1 MTAALLGAALAA
13 ALPAAAAMAGT
24 PALAAVLLAEQL
36 AFGWAWV
43 VVLRA
48 SRPTVLLLTAAA
60 LTADGAVL
68 GAARHDLG
76 SLAGVVGA
84 GIAVVIVYQLIR
96 RQRAGAGPTA
106 TPSASPEG
114 SAPTARMAPPAP
126 GMSAP
131 PTPTPTPTPTP
142 ARVTG
147 ELAAALGGGTLVAFL
162 AGLLA
167 LRAQPG
173 SAAPGDLLVAV
184 GLAGAGGAVLV
195 AWLTGL
201 LGAGT
206 LVAAGLGLSA
216 GTGMGAVYGAYAD
229 ELSAGSGAL
238 LAAAGALAAA
248 VMGVLIA
255 RASASSPT
263 PAPVPAT
270 ASRSS
275 AGAAAAP
282 ADETRPVPAA
292 RPAAASGSAGA
303 RVWRA
308 GRGALGDLR
317 SPAAPLLL
325 GGVRVGPIAA
335 RPVATALLAAVAPL
349 TIAAPLIYLVG
360 RHL

>member
-24 PALAAVLLAEQL
+24 PALAAVLLVEQL
-36 AFGWAWV
+36 VFGWAWV
-43 VVLRA
+43 AVLRA
-48 SRPTVLLLTAAA
+48 SRPTVLLLAAAA

-68 GAARHDLG
+68 GAAHHDLG
-76 SLAGVVGA
+76 SLAGIVGA
-84 GIAVVIVYQLIR
+84 GIAVVIVYQLVR
-96 RQRAGAGPTA
+96 RRRAGAIPA
-106 TPSASPEG
+106 TSDAS
-114 SAPTARMAPPAP
+114 TPPAAD
-126 GMSAP
+126 AP
-131 PTPTPTPTPTP
+131 AR
-142 ARVTG
+142 ARVTA

-173 SAAPGDLLVAV
+173 APAPGELLVAI

-206 LVAAGLGLSA
+206 LVAGGLGLAA
-216 GTGMGAVYGAYAD
+216 GTGLGAAYGAYTD
-229 ELSAGSGAL
+229 ELAAGSGAL

-255 RASASSPT
+255 RAGAPSAVVASSESAAVPVDAAVAPRDKT
-263 PAPVPAT
+263 RPDPPARSAT
-270 ASRSS
+270 ASEGL
-275 AGAAAAP
+275 GAW
-282 ADETRPVPAA
+282 A
-292 RPAAASGSAGA
+292 R
-303 RVWRA
+303 RV
-308 GRGALGDLR
+308 GVGALADLR
-317 SPAAPLLL
+317 SPGTPLLS
-325 GGVRVGPIAA
+325 GGVRVGPLATK
-335 RPVATALLAAVAPL
+335 PVATALLAAVAPL

>member
-84 GIAVVIVYQLIR
+84 GIAVVIVYQLVR
-96 RQRAGAGPTA
+96 RHRVGAVPAA
-106 TPSASPEG
+106 TQPASPEG
-114 SAPTARMAPPAP
+114 LAPTTRTASTASGTSAP
-126 GMSAP
+126 
-131 PTPTPTPTPTP
+131 PTPTP

-167 LRAQPG
+167 LRAQPE

-206 LVAAGLGLSA
+206 LVAAGLGLAA
-216 GTGMGAVYGAYAD
+216 GTGMGAVYGAYVD

-255 RASASSPT
+255 RASASSP
-263 PAPVPAT
+263 AA
-270 ASRSS
+270 ASRPS
-275 AGAAAAP
+275 AGAAVPP
-282 ADETRPVPAA
+282 ADGTRPVPAA
-292 RPAAASGSAGA
+292 RAGAASGSVGA
-303 RVWRA
+303 RAWRA

-317 SPAAPLLL
+317 SPVAPLLS
-325 GGVRVGPIAA
+325 GGVRVGPISA